1 MELIKSEENS
11 ILDDHLSLLLN
22 KIAPLATDRENKIRK
37 LANSI
42 FSTIVKQVCLFGNFF
57 HCLKWDLDKKK
68 IWISQYKNCVF
79 KSAILQEQ
87 VLVSFGNFR

>member
-42 FSTIVKQVCLFGNFF
+42 FSTIVKQVCLDVNFF
-57 HCLKWDLDKKK
+57 ITLSG
-68 IWISQYKNCVF
+68 I
-79 KSAILQEQ
+79 
-87 VLVSFGNFR
+87 